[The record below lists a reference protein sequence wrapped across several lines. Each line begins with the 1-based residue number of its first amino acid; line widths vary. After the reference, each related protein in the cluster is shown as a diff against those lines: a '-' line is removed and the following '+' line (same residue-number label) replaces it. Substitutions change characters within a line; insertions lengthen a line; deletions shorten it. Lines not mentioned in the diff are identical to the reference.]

1 MKKVIKMWTS
11 LFLIIALLLCCIPL
25 GGCSNSKSENTV
37 YIITSTE
44 DYRIEHLE
52 KELKENFPDYNCI
65 VEYKDTGSIAAK
77 IKTEGTGTQ
86 ADIVFSLEYS
96 YLSQLAN
103 ENLLADLS
111 GYDTSVYTDDVI
123 ESKNYLPD
131 VRNGGAIIIN
141 PQVLKERGLEVPKSY
156 QDLLDP
162 KYKSLISMP
171 NPKSSGTGYMFLK
184 ALVNSM
190 GEKEAFE
197 YFDKL
202 SENILAFTTSGSGP
216 VNALKNKE
224 VAIGLGM
231 TAQAVTAINEGAEL
245 EIIFFEEGSPFSM
258 YGQTIVKGKESRQC
272 VKEVFDYLVNT
283 YNKASNETFF
293 PEQIFKNFTPTIEN
307 YPQNIKYT
315 DMSGNTNEERARLL
329 EKWAY

>member
-1 MKKVIKMWTS
+1 MKKVIRISTS
-11 LFLIIALLLCCIPL
+11 LFLLTALIICCIPFY
-25 GGCSNSKSENTV
+25 GCSKSQSENTV
-37 YIITSTE
+37 YIVSSAE

-52 KELKENFPDYNCI
+52 NALEEKFPDYKCI
-65 VEYKDTGSIAAK
+65 VEYKDTGSLAAK

-86 ADIVFSLEYS
+86 ADIVFSMEYS
-96 YLSQLAN
+96 YLSQLSN
-103 ENLLADLS
+103 DNLFADIS
-111 GYDTSVYTDDVI
+111 EYDTSVYVDDTI
-123 ESKNYLPD
+123 ESKYYLPD

-141 PQVLKERGLEVPKSY
+141 PQVLKERGLEAPKSY
-156 QDLLDP
+156 EDLLDP

-184 ALVNSM
+184 ALVNTM
-190 GEKEAFE
+190 GEDEAFA

-202 SENILAFTTSGSGP
+202 SDNILAYTTSGSGP

-258 YGQTIVKGKESRQC
+258 YGQAMIKGKENRKC
-272 VKEVFDYLVNT
+272 VKEVFDYLINT
-283 YNKASNETFF
+283 NTKETNEKFF
-293 PEQIFKNFTPTIEN
+293 PEQIFKDFKPTIEN
-307 YPQNIKYT
+307 YPQNIKYS
-315 DMSGNTNEERARLL
+315 DMSGNTNEERERLL
-329 EKWAY
+329 EKWTY